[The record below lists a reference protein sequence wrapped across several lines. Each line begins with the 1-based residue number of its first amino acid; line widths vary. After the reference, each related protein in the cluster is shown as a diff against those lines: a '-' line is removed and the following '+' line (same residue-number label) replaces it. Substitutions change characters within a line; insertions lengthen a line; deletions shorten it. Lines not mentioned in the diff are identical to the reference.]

1 MFTLLYRRR
10 ASLTQY
16 LMFCVSLL
24 KSVSIFEFFLRL
36 DIDVVIAAVEFNDVF
51 GACAALDVEVVV
63 CVVAE
68 RGELGNLK
76 KI

>member
-1 MFTLLYRRR
+1 
-10 ASLTQY
+10 
-16 LMFCVSLL
+16 MFCVSLL

-36 DIDVVIAAVEFNDVF
+36 DIDVVVAAVEFDDVF

-68 RGELGNLK
+68 GGELGNLE
-76 KI
+76 KIRSPLQLVSQFISP